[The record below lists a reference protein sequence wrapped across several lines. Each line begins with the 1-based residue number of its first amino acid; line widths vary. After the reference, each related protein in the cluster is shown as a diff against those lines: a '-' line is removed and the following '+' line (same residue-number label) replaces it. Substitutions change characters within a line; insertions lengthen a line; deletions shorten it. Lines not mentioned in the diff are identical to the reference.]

1 MSAEDKESMKY
12 QSEKC
17 LKVLGFTKAEYVSG
31 NCEMLVVSN
40 APSEENSVWEL
51 CVCVCVF

>member
-17 LKVLGFTKAEYVSG
+17 LKVLGFTK
-31 NCEMLVVSN
+31 
-40 APSEENSVWEL
+40 SENVRWFKIFVW
-51 CVCVCVF
+51 C